1 MRLPKTCDRWKDNA
15 CAIEDVTFER
25 LRDFFRVKGKAR
37 NIVECT
43 LPHLRLRVAIL
54 DSHDRVITNNI
65 FHITDRKLEPGEVC
79 VFKLEGEWQKG
90 MSKAKVTVQP
100 YPAEETR

>member
-1 MRLPKTCDRWKDNA
+1 MRLPKTCDVWQENA

-37 NIVECT
+37 NVIECT

-54 DSHDRVITNNI
+54 DSRDRVVADNI
-65 FHITDRKLEPGEVC
+65 FHITDRRLSPGETC
-79 VFKLEGEWQKG
+79 VFKLEGEWRRG
-90 MSKAKVTVQP
+90 MCKAEVRVQP
-100 YPAEETR
+100 YPVEEAR